1 MLRNVPHGS
10 RCAAL
15 LACPRAPQR
24 LGARPAAPR
33 PGGVPPLVAARP
45 RVTRRPVRD
54 AAGTPGRVWNETGPP
69 RRPRLGPGAGL
80 RPACAVRLVSLSGPR
95 RGPGSAAAGAMRRA
109 GAGSARGGSRVV
121 GRGPGAL
128 PLAAAVPVACAY
140 IKRLRRKPGDCIQRV
155 VILRFAT
162 VISTPRSSRRG
173 MCSMHAMVRTG
184 MQHSFE
190 RCNSSECH

>member
-24 LGARPAAPR
+24 LGARPAPPR
-33 PGGVPPLVAARP
+33 PGGVPPAPLVAARP

-54 AAGTPGRVWNETGPP
+54 AVPLAVYGTERA
-69 RRPRLGPGAGL
+69 RPGA
-80 RPACAVRLVSLSGPR
+80 PAWAPAPVCGRRVPCASCRCPALATVRGVR
-95 RGPGSAAAGAMRRA
+95 RRA
-109 GAGSARGGSRVV
+109 PCGARAGSRGGSRVV

-128 PLAAAVPVACAY
+128 AAAVACAY

-162 VISTPRSSRRG
+162 VISTPRSSRDVLDARDG
-173 MCSMHAMVRTG
+173 QNGNAT
-184 MQHSFE
+184 
-190 RCNSSECH
+190 

>member
-45 RVTRRPVRD
+45 RVTRRPVGD

-109 GAGSARGGSRVV
+109 GGLPRWQRRGRLRV

-128 PLAAAVPVACAY
+128 AARGGV
-140 IKRLRRKPGDCIQRV
+140 RV
-155 VILRFAT
+155 Y
-162 VISTPRSSRRG
+162 
-173 MCSMHAMVRTG
+173 
-184 MQHSFE
+184 
-190 RCNSSECH
+190 

>member
-54 AAGTPGRVWNETGPP
+54 AVPRAVYGTERA
-69 RRPRLGPGAGL
+69 RPGA
-80 RPACAVRLVSLSGPR
+80 PAWAPAPVCGRRVPCASC

-109 GAGSARGGSRVV
+109 GGPSRAV
-121 GRGPGAL
+121 
-128 PLAAAVPVACAY
+128 AAAWSGADLEPW
-140 IKRLRRKPGDCIQRV
+140 RRRWRARILNASAENRV
-155 VILRFAT
+155 T
-162 VISTPRSSRRG
+162 VYS
-173 MCSMHAMVRTG
+173 V
-184 MQHSFE
+184 
-190 RCNSSECH
+190 